1 VEFREPEPVDEHADG
16 DGDDADDAD
25 EPETSPPLIDPPVDD
40 VPAESAE
47 PTGRRYPSTIG
58 GAFYL
63 VVLLISAAGLV
74 VVAQGDWRAGVKMIG
89 GSLVLAAVVRLLLP
103 AKDAGMLAV
112 RRRAIDVVLLVTVG
126 VLLWILSVT
135 IPNQPPL

>member
-16 DGDDADDAD
+16 DGDDADDD
-25 EPETSPPLIDPPVDD
+25 EETTPAVIDPPVDD

-47 PTGRRYPSTIG
+47 PGGRRYPSTIG
-58 GAFYL
+58 GLFYL

-74 VVAQGDWRAGVKMIG
+74 VVAHGDWRAGVKMIG
-89 GSLVLAAVVRLLLP
+89 GSLVLAAAARLLLP

-126 VLLWILSVT
+126 VLLWFLSAT

>member
-16 DGDDADDAD
+16 DGDDPDEADDA
-25 EPETSPPLIDPPVDD
+25 ETGSPVIVPPVDD

-58 GAFYL
+58 GVFYL

-74 VVAQGDWRAGVKMIG
+74 VVAQGNWRVGVQMIG
-89 GSLVLAAVVRLLLP
+89 GSLVLAAALRLLLP

-112 RRRAIDVVLLVTVG
+112 RRRAIDVGLLVTVG
-126 VLLWILSVT
+126 VLLWFLSVT